1 MITRRLI
8 LQKARHHPISKA
20 LTACKSMVSGSLSL
34 PSRGA
39 FHRFLHSTRSLSV
52 AISYLVLQ
60 GGPRRFRQGFTCL
73 AVLKKYTNE
82 SLSFRLRDFHP
93 LRSAFP
99 CCSTMIKISYSFK
112 RYCALLRILL
122 QPRLRNTTM
131 LHSYSV

>member
-8 LQKARHHPISKA
+8 LQKARHHPINKA

-82 SLSFRLRDFHP
+82 SLLFRLQGFHL
-93 LRSAFP
+93 LRPAFP
-99 CCSTMIKISYSFK
+99 NCSTITKISYSFK

-131 LHSYSV
+131 LHS